1 MTKVTEEK
9 TLVERAAAL
18 SDEALKSG
26 EAGRRDA
33 IEAVRKFVDTLEE
46 AIPAL
51 VDPALRRQV
60 VDAALD
66 LADRLVTTQTDFVRG
81 VARTASGALTL
92 GRHTKK

>member
-1 MTKVTEEK
+1 MTQNTEK
-9 TLVERAAAL
+9 WTLVERAAAL

-46 AIPAL
+46 AIPAV
-51 VDPALRRQV
+51 VDPAVRKQV

-66 LADRLVTTQTDFVRG
+66 LADQLVTTQTDFVRG
-81 VARTASGALTL
+81 VARTTSEALTL

>member
-1 MTKVTEEK
+1 MTPNTEK
-9 TLVERAAAL
+9 WTLVERAAAL

-33 IEAVRKFVDTLEE
+33 TEAVRKFVDTLEE
-46 AIPAL
+46 AIPAI
-51 VDPALRRQV
+51 VDPAVRKQV

-66 LADRLVTTQTDFVRG
+66 LADQLVTAQTDFVRG
-81 VARTASGALTL
+81 VARATSEALTL